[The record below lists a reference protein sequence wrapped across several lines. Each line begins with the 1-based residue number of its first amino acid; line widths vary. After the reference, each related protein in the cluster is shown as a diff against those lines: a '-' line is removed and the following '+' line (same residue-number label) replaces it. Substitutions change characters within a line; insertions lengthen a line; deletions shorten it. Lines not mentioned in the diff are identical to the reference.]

1 MMLMLLVL
9 LLAKSNGLYVS
20 SWCWFVFSVDVFAEV
35 VAALIKAG
43 KK

>member
-20 SWCWFVFSVDVFAEV
+20 SWCWFVFGVDVFFEV
-35 VAALIKAG
+35 VGALIKAG